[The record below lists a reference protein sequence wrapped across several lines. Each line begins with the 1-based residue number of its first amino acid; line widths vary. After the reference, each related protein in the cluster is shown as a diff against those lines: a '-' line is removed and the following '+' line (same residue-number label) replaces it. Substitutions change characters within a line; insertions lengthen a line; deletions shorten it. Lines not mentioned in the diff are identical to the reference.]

1 MVKTT
6 DFYFELPDELI
17 AQYPSSM
24 RSDDRLLTINR
35 VTGEY
40 EDKKFTDFP
49 SLLNKGDVLVL
60 NDTRVRKAR
69 VYARNEN
76 GGKVECLFLYP
87 LSDLSIWSVVTNR
100 AKRRRVGETL
110 LFKNAKARVENIGE
124 DGVCTLHFDKEIDES
139 FFEKEGHVP
148 LPPYIKREDEFSDEA
163 RYQTVYSKNLGSC
176 ASPTSGLHFTKK
188 ILEETEQKGVIITY
202 ITLHV
207 GMGTFI
213 PLREENI
220 EDHKMHSERF
230 SISEETAKIIND
242 AKREN
247 RKIVASGT
255 TVVRTLESM
264 WDDNTASLK
273 NGSGETDIFIYPGF
287 KFNVIDKLLT
297 NFHTPEST
305 LFALIC
311 AFSSMDIAKNAYKHA
326 VESKYRF
333 FSYGD
338 ATFFY

>member
-1 MVKTT
+1 MKTT
-6 DFYFELPDELI
+6 DFYFDLPEELI
-17 AQYPSSM
+17 AQYPSAM
-24 RSDDRLLTINR
+24 RADDRLLTINKL
-35 VTGEY
+35 TGEY
-40 EDKKFTDFP
+40 SDKKFTDFP

-69 VYARNEN
+69 VFAQNEN

-87 LSDLSIWSVVTNR
+87 KYNAEVWDVITNR
-100 AKRRRVGETL
+100 LKRRH
-110 LFKNAKARVENIGE
+110 IGE
-124 DGVCTLHFDKEIDES
+124 VLTFRHTKAVIETIREDGICSVKFDSPIDES

-176 ASPTSGLHFTKK
+176 ASPTSGLHFTRN
-188 ILEETEQKGVIITY
+188 ILDEIQNKGVIITY
-202 ITLHV
+202 VTLHV
-207 GMGTFI
+207 GMGTFM
-213 PLREENI
+213 PLRETNI

-230 SISEETAKIIND
+230 NISEETANIINT
-242 AKREN
+242 AKLEN
-247 RKIVASGT
+247 RTIVASGT

-264 WDDNTASLK
+264 WNRETSALK
-273 NGSGETDIFIYPGF
+273 SGSGETDIFIYPGF
-287 KFNVIDKLLT
+287 KFNVVDKLLT

-305 LFALIC
+305 LFALVC